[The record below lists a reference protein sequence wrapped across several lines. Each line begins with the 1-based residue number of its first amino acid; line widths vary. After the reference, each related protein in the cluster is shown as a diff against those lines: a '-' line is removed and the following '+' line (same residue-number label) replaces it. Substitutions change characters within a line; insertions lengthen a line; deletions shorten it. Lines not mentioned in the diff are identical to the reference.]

1 FVTGPHVQLVVSC
14 VIDTAEIPH
23 LAAVRTAAVVAVIAD
38 GAAVTPRHTERYVH
52 TFIGLVI
59 ILVAVSGHGNA
70 HIADTAQVEVVREHD
85 VVVGLFVAIPVG
97 MAGVVEINRHTGI
110 PEVLVIGG
118 GVHLFVVAGA
128 HHFA

>member
-1 FVTGPHVQLVVSC
+1 MVVGAEIHLRKRSIVAVIAINAGVFVAGAYVQLVMGC

-23 LAAVRTAAVVAVIAD
+23 LAAVRTAAVVAVIAN

-52 TFIGLVI
+52 TFIGLVV

-97 MAGVVEINRHTGI
+97 MAGVV
-110 PEVLVIGG
+110 
-118 GVHLFVVAGA
+118 
-128 HHFA
+128 